1 MMLGHSR
8 LGEDLMSK
16 INKQLKERILRN
28 VSSKIQNTFEAQAA
42 SHLGVMVPGLK
53 TKVKG
58 KKQAK
63 AMARPPLNHPTAIL
77 PG

>member
-28 VSSKIQNTFEAQAA
+28 VSTKIHNTFESQAA
-42 SHLGVMVPGLK
+42 GQLGVMVPGLK

-63 AMARPPLNHPTAIL
+63 TMARSPPNHPSAIL

>member
-28 VSSKIQNTFEAQAA
+28 VSSKIQNTFETQAA
-42 SHLGVMVPGLK
+42 SQLGVMVPGLK

-58 KKQAK
+58 KKQGK
-63 AMARPPLNHPTAIL
+63 AVARPPLNHPTAIL